1 MKDMHYLI
9 VSKFNNEIFVQLN
22 KHIKV
27 LHIDDASDMHSC
39 DEFFLLQIIL
49 CIKLDVLTPL
59 NKMVLLSARI

>member
-1 MKDMHYLI
+1 MKGMNNLI
-9 VSKFNNEIFVQLN
+9 VSKFNNEIFVQFN
-22 KHIKV
+22 KHVKA